1 MYSQDAILCIVSM
14 QLTYILGHRQP
25 DTDSI
30 ASAVAYA
37 SLLNQVHSGTCIPA
51 RCGDLNAETRYALD
65 IAGIESPILIE
76 NVEPSVSDIP
86 FLYTQ
91 KAPMNL
97 PAIDVAS
104 LMDEYDIRNI
114 PIVDSDNRFLGL
126 VSEHGLA
133 RAYVSPHAS
142 LPLKVGPIKLEVL
155 ARILQAEI
163 IHAAHTEIHGS
174 ASIVIDALHISLAR
188 LGSEDVAIIG
198 DNEPSQIALIAEGI
212 GALIIAEGAHLG
224 ERVRES
230 AKKSG
235 VTLLTT
241 PLDAFSVGRMLHL
254 SGPVETIMS
263 KDAETLHRDDLLST
277 AAQIV
282 SNSPYRTA
290 CVIDEDGHFIGML
303 SRNSFLEEVHKS
315 VILVDHNEYAQAVE
329 GIETAEILEIID
341 HHRLGT
347 IATLQPIRFRNE
359 PVGSTST
366 IITMRYREEQVIPDK
381 PIAILLL
388 AGVLSDTLVLKMS
401 TTTQQDREAVSYL
414 SDLTGLNPDEFGSEL
429 INKGMN
435 LDGVPIHELII
446 RDIKDFTLHDR
457 SVSIAQIMT
466 GSKEFAL
473 QNDSE
478 IHESLHQYQT
488 MYGYDLSILLVTD
501 VIGQRSFLFASG
513 DTGLVTKL
521 GYHDQP
527 VILEGVM
534 SRKKDFFPAFG
545 QKFRQV
551 ILS

>member
-1 MYSQDAILCIVSM
+1 M
-14 QLTYILGHRQP
+14 QPVYIIGHRQP

-37 SLLNQVHSGTCIPA
+37 SLLCQIHAGQYIPA
-51 RCGDLNAETRYALD
+51 RCGDLNAETQYALEV
-65 IAGIESPILIE
+65 AGLDAPVLIE
-76 NVEPSVSDIP
+76 NVEPSVGDIP

-91 KAPMNL
+91 TAPMNI
-97 PAIDVAS
+97 PAIDVAL

-114 PIVDSDNRFLGL
+114 PIVDNENRFLGL

-142 LPLKVGPIKLEVL
+142 LPLKVGPISLKAL

-163 IHAAHTEIHGS
+163 INAAHEEIHGN

-188 LGSEDVAIIG
+188 LGPQDVAIIG
-198 DNEPSQIALIAEGI
+198 DNEPSQIALVAEGI
-212 GALIIAEGAHLG
+212 CALIIAEGAHLG

-230 AKKSG
+230 AKKMG

-241 PLDAFSVGRMLHL
+241 PLDAFSVGRLLHL
-254 SGPVETIMS
+254 SGPVETIMAT
-263 KDAETLHRDDLLST
+263 DAETLHRDDLVTT

-290 CVIDEDGHFIGML
+290 CVTDEDGHFIGML
-303 SRNSFLEEVHKS
+303 SRNSFLEDVHKS

-381 PIAILLL
+381 AIATILL
-388 AGVLSDTLVLKMS
+388 AGILSDTLVLKMS
-401 TTTQQDREAVSYL
+401 TTTDRDREAVAYL
-414 SDLTGLNPDEFGSEL
+414 AEIAGIKPEEFGSEL

-435 LDGVPIHELII
+435 LDGVPIEELIV

-466 GSKEFAL
+466 GSRDFAES
-473 QNDSE
+473 NARE
-478 IHESLHQYQT
+478 IQEALTGYQT
-488 MYGYDLSILLVTD
+488 SHGYDISIVLVTD

-513 DTGLVTKL
+513 DHGLISKL
-521 GYHDQP
+521 GYLHQP

-534 SRKKDFFPAFG
+534 SRKKDFFPMFG
-545 QKFRQV
+545 QRFRQV
-551 ILS
+551 IQI

>member
-1 MYSQDAILCIVSM
+1 M

-30 ASAVAYA
+30 ASAIAYA
-37 SLLNQVHSGTCIPA
+37 SLLNQVHLNSYIPA
-51 RCGDLNAETRYALD
+51 RCGDLNAETRYALE
-65 IAGIESPILIE
+65 IAGIEPPLLIE
-76 NVEPSVSDIP
+76 NVEPSVGDIP

-104 LMDEYDIRNI
+104 LMDDYDLRNI
-114 PIVDSDNRFLGL
+114 PIVDTDDRFLGL

-133 RAYVSPHAS
+133 RSYVSPHAS
-142 LPLKVGPIKLEVL
+142 LPLKVGPIKLEDL

-163 IHAAHTEIHGS
+163 VHAAHEEIHGG

-188 LGSEDVAIIG
+188 LGSADVAIIG

-212 GALIIAEGAHLG
+212 CALVIAEGAHLG
-224 ERVRES
+224 ERVRDS
-230 AKKSG
+230 AKKMG

-254 SGPVETIMS
+254 SGPVETIMA
-263 KDAETLHRDDLLST
+263 KDAETLHRDDLLCT
-277 AAQIV
+277 AAQTV
-282 SNSPYRTA
+282 ANSPYRTA
-290 CVIDEDGHFIGML
+290 CVTDEDGHFIGML
-303 SRNSFLEEVHKS
+303 SRNSFLEDVHKS

-366 IITMRYREEQVIPDK
+366 IITMRFREEQIVPDK
-381 PIAILLL
+381 GVATLLL
-388 AGVLSDTLVLKMS
+388 AGILSDTLVLKMS
-401 TTTQQDREAVSYL
+401 TTTDQDREAVRYL
-414 SDLTGLNPDEFGSEL
+414 SELTKIIPEEFGSEL

-435 LDGVPIHELII
+435 LEGVPVEELIA
-446 RDIKDFTLHDR
+446 RDIKDYTLQDR

-466 GSKEFAL
+466 GSKDYAF
-473 QNDSE
+473 QQDSK
-478 IHESLHQYQT
+478 IRESLRQFQT
-488 MYGYDLSILLVTD
+488 INGYDLSIVLVTD
-501 VIGQRSFLFASG
+501 VIGQRSYLFASG
-513 DTGLVTKL
+513 DSGLVTKL

-527 VILEGVM
+527 VVLEGVM
-534 SRKKDFFPAFG
+534 SRKKDFFPVFG
-545 QKFRQV
+545 QRFRQV
-551 ILS
+551 VLS

>member
-1 MYSQDAILCIVSM
+1 M
-14 QLTYILGHRQP
+14 QPVYIIGHRQP

-37 SLLNQVHSGTCIPA
+37 SLLCQIHAGKYIPA
-51 RCGDLNAETRYALD
+51 RCGDLNAETQYALEV
-65 IAGIESPILIE
+65 AGLDAPVLIE
-76 NVEPSVSDIP
+76 NVEPSVGDIP

-91 KAPMNL
+91 TAPMNI
-97 PAIDVAS
+97 PAIDVAL

-114 PIVDSDNRFLGL
+114 PIVDNENRFLGL

-142 LPLKVGPIKLEVL
+142 LPLKVGPISLNAL

-163 IHAAHTEIHGS
+163 INAAHEEIHGS

-188 LGSEDVAIIG
+188 LGPQDVAIIG
-198 DNEPSQIALIAEGI
+198 DNEPSQIALVAEGI
-212 GALIIAEGAHLG
+212 CALIIAEGAHLG

-230 AKKSG
+230 AKKMG

-241 PLDAFSVGRMLHL
+241 PLDAFSVGRLLHL
-254 SGPVETIMS
+254 SGPVETIMAT
-263 KDAETLHRDDLLST
+263 DAETLHRDDLLTT

-290 CVIDEDGHFIGML
+290 CVTDEDGHFIGML
-303 SRNSFLEEVHKS
+303 SRNSFLEDVHKS

-381 PIAILLL
+381 AIATILL
-388 AGVLSDTLVLKMS
+388 AGILSDTLVLKMS
-401 TTTQQDREAVSYL
+401 TTTDRDREAVAYL
-414 SDLTGLNPDEFGSEL
+414 AEIAGIKPEEFGSEL

-435 LDGVPIHELII
+435 LDGVPIEELIV

-466 GSKEFAL
+466 GSRDFAES
-473 QNDSE
+473 NARE
-478 IHESLHQYQT
+478 IQEALTGYQT
-488 MYGYDLSILLVTD
+488 SHGYDISIVLVTD

-513 DTGLVTKL
+513 DHGLISKL
-521 GYHDQP
+521 GYLHQP

-534 SRKKDFFPAFG
+534 SRKKDFFPLFG
-545 QKFRQV
+545 QRFRSV
-551 ILS
+551 IQI

>member
-1 MYSQDAILCIVSM
+1 M
-14 QLTYILGHRQP
+14 QPVYIIGHRQP

-37 SLLNQVHSGTCIPA
+37 SLLCQIHAGKYIPA
-51 RCGDLNAETRYALD
+51 RCGDLNAETQYALEV
-65 IAGIESPILIE
+65 AGLDAPVLIE
-76 NVEPSVSDIP
+76 NVEPSVGDIP

-91 KAPMNL
+91 TAPMNI
-97 PAIDVAS
+97 PAIDVAL

-114 PIVDSDNRFLGL
+114 PIVDNENRFLGL

-142 LPLKVGPIKLEVL
+142 LPLKVGPISLNAL

-163 IHAAHTEIHGS
+163 INAAHEEIHGS

-188 LGSEDVAIIG
+188 LGPQDVAIIG
-198 DNEPSQIALIAEGI
+198 DNEPSQIALVAEGI
-212 GALIIAEGAHLG
+212 CALIIAEGAHLG

-230 AKKSG
+230 AKKMG

-241 PLDAFSVGRMLHL
+241 PLDAFSVGRLLHL
-254 SGPVETIMS
+254 SGPVETIMAT
-263 KDAETLHRDDLLST
+263 DAETLHRDDLLAT

-290 CVIDEDGHFIGML
+290 CVTDEDGHFIGML
-303 SRNSFLEEVHKS
+303 SRNSFLEDVHKS

-366 IITMRYREEQVIPDK
+366 IITMRYREEQVTPDK
-381 PIAILLL
+381 AIATILL
-388 AGVLSDTLVLKMS
+388 AGILSDTLVLKMS
-401 TTTQQDREAVSYL
+401 TTTDRDREAVAYL
-414 SDLTGLNPDEFGSEL
+414 AEIAGIKPEEFGSEL

-435 LDGVPIHELII
+435 LDGVPIEDLIV

-466 GSKEFAL
+466 GSQDFAESNAL
-473 QNDSE
+473 E
-478 IHESLHQYQT
+478 IQEALTGYQT
-488 MYGYDLSILLVTD
+488 SHGYDISIVLVTD

-513 DTGLVTKL
+513 DHGLISKL
-521 GYHDQP
+521 GYLYQP

-534 SRKKDFFPAFG
+534 SRKKDFFPLFG
-545 QKFRQV
+545 QRFRSV
-551 ILS
+551 IQI